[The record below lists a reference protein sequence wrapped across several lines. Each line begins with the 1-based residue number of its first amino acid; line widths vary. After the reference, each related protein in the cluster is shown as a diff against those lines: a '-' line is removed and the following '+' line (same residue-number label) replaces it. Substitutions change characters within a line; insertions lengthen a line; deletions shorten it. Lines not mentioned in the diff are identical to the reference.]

1 MTKPKSGEHNF
12 KINIT
17 SDLKLWHPG
26 CMLMPTIIKKTL
38 FFLSISILYLYT
50 FNLCSQEIS
59 ELFNSRVSED
69 KFLAFWLG
77 CIFKVNGR
85 GWRRFRDGKVISSGK
100 QHEVLASFFFFK
112 LARAESWFINMSF
125 LVGLTWQVE
134 KSIWNAFL
142 VFQQIRIGILEKTF
156 LKEKFARGRNSSS
169 RNPYDHIIGH
179 TCIV

>member
-12 KINIT
+12 KINNT
-17 SDLKLWHPG
+17 SDLKLWHSG
-26 CMLMPTIIKKTL
+26 CMLMPTIIKKKL
-38 FFLSISILYLYT
+38 FFLSISILCLYT

-100 QHEVLASFFFFK
+100 QHEVLASFFFLK

-142 VFQQIRIGILEKTF
+142 VFQQIRIGISEKTF
-156 LKEKFARGRNSSS
+156 LKEKFAWGRNSSS